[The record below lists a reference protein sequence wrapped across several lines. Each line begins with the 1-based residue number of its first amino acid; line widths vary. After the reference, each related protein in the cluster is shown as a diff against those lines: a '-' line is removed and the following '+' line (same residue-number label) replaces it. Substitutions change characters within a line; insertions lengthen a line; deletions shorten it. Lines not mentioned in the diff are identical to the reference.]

1 MQKILLVGKTGSGK
15 TSLVQSFQG
24 REVVYRK
31 TQAVIFDGVFVDSP
45 GEFLENRRLLPALL
59 TSSTRCNIVALV
71 QDATGTTSPFAPGFA
86 AMFNKRVIGIVTK
99 IDKETSCPERAEE
112 FLHRAGAKEII
123 KTSAVEKTGLDRLE
137 LAFSREELN
146 DV

>member
-1 MQKILLVGKTGSGK
+1 MVGKTGSGK
-15 TSLVQSFQG
+15 TSLLQSFQG

-31 TQAVIFDGVFVDSP
+31 TQAITFDGMFVDSP

-59 TSSTRCNIVALV
+59 TSSTNCQIVALV
-71 QDATGTTSPFAPGFA
+71 QDATGKTSPFSPGFA
-86 AMFNKRVIGIVTK
+86 AMFNKGVIGIVTK
-99 IDKETSCPERAEE
+99 IDEKLSNPERAEE
-112 FLHRAGAKEII
+112 FLRQAGAKEIY
-123 KTSAVEKTGLDRLE
+123 KTSAVEKTGLDSLK